1 MVSFYASLPENR
13 CIRVS
18 VKNLGLCIQAS
29 DVWDELK
36 APGIHG
42 SFFEAMRPERQEEPF
57 PDSQLRSVRCA
68 GLRGSMARAFTE
80 LSGPR
85 LKVG

>member
-1 MVSFYASLPENR
+1 MHSHIGEELGIVHTG
-13 CIRVS
+13 IRR
-18 VKNLGLCIQAS
+18 LGGAES
-29 DVWDELK
+29 
-36 APGIHG
+36 PGYSCPGSHG
-42 SFFEAMRPERQEEPF
+42 SLFEAMRPERQEEPS
-57 PDSQLRSVRCA
+57 PDSQLRSVRSA